1 MVLPAQF
8 QLGLELTSILNPIGQ
23 AVSAVG
29 SLALIDAIKKT
40 GSDLITEVKLANL
53 IGRLR
58 IDPVIEFHFR
68 EMVAVSNQSIISRYL
83 DIVLESGSG
92 PTVQEALK
100 NPALF
105 SMVTQLSGLAFA
117 HQAEFLANKIVDAI
131 EKIVKESDGDVGIV
145 PDYISLLGTIQACQ
159 QQTAAFRWAFL
170 YEKAEE
176 RIQQALDNHLS
187 NDQFRIR
194 SLPTPVLQGL
204 LMWLRSLQNFPE
216 HRMLHLKC
224 DTGIST
230 VVIWCHHILGL
241 SLLIKLQKIEL
252 CFGDSPYL
260 LVVEGCDRRNAG
272 VSLMDPLDPQE
283 PLFTLQ
289 NDENFAGVSHEHR
302 AEAYGYGAK
311 YLQFSN
317 LSMPEVQRGA
327 QWVIEHSIK
336 TYGISRASEFNA
348 RSFSPRYLSEDRLL
362 RAGQFLFALD
372 EVTIPDIDDS
382 ADLVEDI
389 PGLRGLLSNYDWFAL
404 VALVITFARIHESD
418 LVNCKE
424 MPLALNGPHM
434 FSAELIR
441 RCEELEHPAA
451 FVDLI
456 GSFEILSCLLLG
468 RHTFD
473 EYVKPAVLVSA
484 WGWSVFF
491 DSIDYLDPFDVP
503 ANRLRVLPGVPC
515 RRGFRRNR
523 IIDGPQTKLMLPD
536 SRSLKHGKLRV
547 HLAPGVSRAEMGVML
562 VGHNADAFQVS
573 QNFTYHHAKVRGP
586 PTYTFGFRRMTEWIV
601 RSTRLPHCQCDKPR
615 RDYAPLTSKH
625 SALSARKL
633 AAIDSLLQMNDATVI
648 KCPEPDPAHGSSH
661 LFSDLERVF
670 ASKDATRYFFYV
682 SDNPAARWL
691 QLETLYSHC
700 GPGNVAAAAIDYYVG
715 LAGHNTCVEC
725 AVRNSE
731 LLPPNAVFLL

>member
-8 QLGLELTSILNPIGQ
+8 QLGLELTSIVSPIGQ
-23 AVSAVG
+23 AISAFG

-40 GSDLITEVKLANL
+40 GSDLITELKLASL

-68 EMVAVSNQSIISRYL
+68 EMVAVSNQSLISRYL

-105 SMVTQLSGLAFA
+105 SMVIQLSGLAFA
-117 HQAEFLANKIVDAI
+117 HQDEFLANKIVEAI
-131 EKIVKESDGDVGIV
+131 EKMVNESDGDAGIV

-170 YEKAEE
+170 YEATEE
-176 RIQQALDNHLS
+176 KIQQALDNHLS
-187 NDQFRIR
+187 NDQFQTR
-194 SLPTPVLQGL
+194 SLPTAVLQGL
-204 LMWLRSLQNFPE
+204 LMWLQSLQNFPE
-216 HRMLHLKC
+216 HRMLHLTC

-241 SLLIKLQKIEL
+241 SLLITLQNIKIP
-252 CFGDSPYL
+252 FGDPPYL
-260 LVVEGCDRRNAG
+260 LVVEGCERLNAG

-289 NDENFAGVSHEHR
+289 NDRNVMGASYEHR

-311 YLQFSN
+311 YLRFRN
-317 LSMPEVQRGA
+317 LTMQEVHRGA
-327 QWVIEHSIK
+327 QWVIERSIRSHG
-336 TYGISRASEFNA
+336 TPRASEFDA

-372 EVTIPDIDDS
+372 EVTIPDIDES
-382 ADLVEDI
+382 ADLVEDM
-389 PGLRGLLSNYDWFAL
+389 PGSRGLISDYDWIAL
-404 VALVITFARIHESD
+404 VAIVISFARIHEDD
-418 LVNCKE
+418 LAKCKE
-424 MPLALNGPHM
+424 MPLSLNGLYMLP
-434 FSAELIR
+434 AELIR
-441 RCEELEHPAA
+441 QFEEHQSSAEL
-451 FVDLI
+451 VDLI
-456 GSFEILSCLLLG
+456 GSFEIVSCLLLG
-468 RHTFD
+468 RRTFD
-473 EYVKPAVLVSA
+473 EYVKPAILVSA

-503 ANRLRVLPGVPC
+503 VDRLRVLPGVPC
-515 RRGFRRNR
+515 RRGFRRSR
-523 IIDGPQTKLMLPD
+523 IIDGPQSNLMLPD
-536 SRSLKHGKLRV
+536 LRSLKNSKLRV
-547 HLAPGVSRAEMGVML
+547 HLAPGVSRAEKGVIL

-573 QNFTYHHAKVRGP
+573 QQFTYQHKQVQGP
-586 PTYTFGFRRMTEWIV
+586 PTYTYGFRRMTEWIV
-601 RSTRLPHCQCDKPR
+601 RSTRLPRCQCDKPG
-615 RDYAPLTSKH
+615 RDFAPLMIRH
-625 SALSARKL
+625 SAMSARKI
-633 AAIDSLLQMNDATVI
+633 AAIDQLLQMNDTTVVN
-648 KCPEPDPAHGSSH
+648 CPWPDPEHGSSH
-661 LFSDLERVF
+661 LFSDQERVF

-715 LAGHNTCVEC
+715 LAGQNTCVEC